1 MNFFD
6 FVASIYE
13 VVHFG
18 ANKTFKILNEL
29 GKFQKTDKV
38 LDLGGGTGRISKFLT
53 NKVEEIIVLDS
64 SPAMIKKCQAHIGL
78 SCLVGLAEKISFPDS
93 YFDKI
98 IIIDA
103 LHHFKNQETVCKE
116 IKRVLRPRGEVFVKE
131 FNPKTII
138 GAFIMTVEKILK
150 MGSNFHSPEKLDTIF
165 MKYFPKTKIL
175 NNNKI
180 TYYLSAQK

>member
-6 FVASIYE
+6 FVAPIYE

-18 ANKTFKILNEL
+18 ANKAFKILNEL
-29 GKFQKTDKV
+29 GKLQKTDKV

-78 SCLVGLAEKISFPDS
+78 SCMVGLAEKISFPDG
-93 YFDKI
+93 YFDKV

-103 LHHFKNQETVCKE
+103 FHHFQNQDRVCQE
-116 IKRVLRPRGEVFVKE
+116 IERVLKSKGKVLIEE

-150 MGSNFHSPEKLDTIF
+150 MGSNFHSPEKLNTIF

-175 NNNKI
+175 NNNKV